1 VGNRAGSRH
10 HAAKVTE
17 EDVRAMRAAR
27 DRGETIERVYALF
40 GHLGLSHS
48 SVEKICRRESWK
60 HVP

>member
-1 VGNRAGSRH
+1 
-10 HAAKVTE
+10 
-17 EDVRAMRAAR
+17 MRAAR